1 MEQKAITTHDLKQLK
16 AKKEPITMVTAY
28 DYPTAKLID
37 ESGIEMILVGDSLG
51 MVVLGYDTTIPVT
64 LEDMIHHGKA
74 VVRGA
79 KRAFVV
85 VDMPFLTYH
94 LGIKKAVYHAGR
106 IIQETGAKAVKIEGG
121 KEIVPVIQAITQ
133 AGIPVVGH
141 IGLTPQSVHQLG
153 GFKVQG
159 KTKEDALKIIEDA
172 KALEAAGVFSIVLE
186 AIPHDLAKLIT
197 ETVSVPTIGIG
208 AGNACDG
215 QVLVFHDMIQY
226 GLDRSPKFV
235 KIYGQIGE
243 MIKRS
248 ISQYKEEV
256 KKRSFPAKEHT
267 FSIQESVLEQLYGKV

>member
-1 MEQKAITTHDLKQLK
+1 MEQKAITIYDLKKLK
-16 AKKEPITMVTAY
+16 EKKEPITMVTAY
-28 DYPTAKLID
+28 DYPTARLID
-37 ESGIEMILVGDSLG
+37 QSGIEMILVGDSLG

-74 VVRGA
+74 VVRGT

-94 LGIKKAVYHAGR
+94 LGIEKAVYHAGR
-106 IIQETGAKAVKIEGG
+106 IMQETGAKAVKIEGG
-121 KEIVPVIQAITQ
+121 KEIVPVIQAIIQ
-133 AGIPVVGH
+133 AGIPVMGH

-159 KTKEDALKIIEDA
+159 KSKEDALKIIEDA

-186 AIPHDLAKLIT
+186 AIPHDLAKIIT

-215 QVLVFHDMIQY
+215 QVLVFHDLIQY
-226 GLDRSPKFV
+226 GMDRPPKFV
-235 KIYGQIGE
+235 KVYGQIGE
-243 MIKRS
+243 MIRLS
-248 ISQYKEEV
+248 LSQYKDEV
-256 KKRSFPAKEHT
+256 KKRIFPAKEHT